1 MELDSWCICG
11 KQVFDSNALYC
22 SSECAASDNKSQS
35 ISNKSLPQP
44 PINLHFSITITPNI
58 YKASDSNA
66 IVLSSPSSMSS
77 SYTDSGSSFTSIC
90 TLDQN
95 FNENYNYVYTCN
107 HYKFR
112 EDVANDDYYTS
123 YYSTSNPIDIP
134 SPRTQAASDPALEPN
149 KGTFGKESI
158 LNDRVPLF

>member
-1 MELDSWCICG
+1 MELDCWCTICG
-11 KQVFDSNALYC
+11 QQVFDSNALYC
-22 SSECAASDNKSQS
+22 SSERASADKPQP
-35 ISNKSLPQP
+35 ISNKSLPNP

-66 IVLSSPSSMSS
+66 KVLSSPSSMSS

-107 HYKFR
+107 H
-112 EDVANDDYYTS
+112 
-123 YYSTSNPIDIP
+123 
-134 SPRTQAASDPALEPN
+134 
-149 KGTFGKESI
+149 
-158 LNDRVPLF
+158 